1 MKESRFR
8 DIYNELIDENPF
20 AVRAVLR
27 ILQVEFSDEV
37 PTLAVTCV
45 ERPRL
50 LVNLEFLEAHCK
62 QDSHVKAVICH
73 EFLHVLLRHTERF
86 RINDPARHL
95 AFDAVINAII
105 HREMGS
111 EYSGMM
117 SDYYREATGLGRLL
131 RPITMEDR
139 GHWGEMRDADPR
151 AAEREYP
158 HFHAWHG
165 LYMGSINADDIAE
178 IASDFRRKH
187 PELKLRLIGGHEAG
201 QSFPDGDHEALP
213 EALREAL
220 GRSLSSMNGSG
231 IWRIPKSRGLGAP
244 AFRNAM
250 PAADTAVERWKHE
263 TQAVLERHLQP
274 DPQGKLREVL
284 PHEFCLPVLSP
295 GDRRAALR
303 SLWSPFLPEARWHT
317 QKHERSGSAQ
327 VYLDVSGSM
336 YAEMPLLIAL
346 LQRLHRH
353 IRKPLWAF
361 STEVARAHIEKGQL
375 IADTTGGTSM
385 SCVLDHV
392 ALTQPP
398 SAVVIT
404 DGYIE
409 RLQPEILRSV
419 AGTRLHVIVTRDGNS
434 HLLEAAGIPVMQLG
448 RLPG

>member
-1 MKESRFR
+1 MNESRFR

-27 ILQVEFSDEV
+27 ILEVEFSDAV
-37 PTLAVTCV
+37 PTLAVTCS

-50 LVNLEFLEAHCK
+50 LVNLEFLEKHCK

-95 AFDAVINAII
+95 ALDAVINAII

-117 SDYYREATGLGRLL
+117 SDYYEDAKGIERLL
-131 RPITMEDR
+131 RQSTPEEED
-139 GHWGEMRDADPR
+139 HWLLIKREDPR
-151 AAEREYP
+151 RAELEYP
-158 HFHAWHG
+158 HFDAWHG
-165 LYMGSINADDIAE
+165 LYVGSLNADDIAE
-178 IASDFRRKH
+178 IAKDFRRNAPKTGMH
-187 PELKLRLIGGHEAG
+187 LIGGHESG
-201 QSFPDGDHEALP
+201 QSFPYGDPEALP
-213 EALREAL
+213 EALKEAL
-220 GRSLSSMNGSG
+220 GRALSNMNGSG
-231 IWRIPKSRGLGAP
+231 IWRSPKSRGLGAP
-244 AFRNAM
+244 AFAHVM
-250 PAADTAVERWKHE
+250 TAANTAVERWKSE
-263 TQAVLERHLQP
+263 TLAVLERHLQP
-274 DPQGKLREVL
+274 DPQGSLTDSFL
-284 PHEFCLPVLSP
+284 HEFNLPVLSP

-317 QKHERSGSAQ
+317 EKRKPSGSAQ
-327 VYLDVSGSM
+327 IYLDVSGSM
-336 YAEMPLLIAL
+336 YAEMPLIIAL

-361 STEVARAHIEKGQL
+361 STDVAPARIEKGQL

-398 SAVVIT
+398 SAVVVT

-409 RLQPEILRSV
+409 RLTPRDLQHVS
-419 AGTRLHVIVTRDGNS
+419 GTRLHVIVTRDGSTQPLKN
-434 HLLEAAGIPVMQLG
+434 AGIPFSQLG